1 MISQEHKRQQKKNQ
15 YDLKA
20 DRTSHGSAE
29 RHNKDDAQKATTQ
42 ILNIVQFSQDQQ
54 RANTAYDC
62 FKNKQNFRLE

>member
-42 ILNIVQFSQDQQ
+42 HTQHCSIFT
-54 RANTAYDC
+54 RPTASKY
-62 FKNKQNFRLE
+62 RI